1 MKHIKKLFNK
11 LFEIKPNHYIGITCL
26 NKLKY
31 DLIKCPDFQRL
42 PDHERIT
49 EIKEHI
55 SNAAIFPIITL
66 EIGYLYNEFYLIDGQ
81 HRLAALKQAKMINY
95 PFEVHLTMVNTNE
108 ELKYLFKLINK
119 NTKIP
124 DEWLL
129 INNMNDVKKN
139 MEEIFNNEMIQKIV
153 RSTANPNRPHLSRI
167 QLENMITNL
176 YNENVIIKAVHFD
189 ELNEKYKTYAE
200 NNFPNTTG
208 KQNDELL
215 IKCHDLDCFLGMMI
229 VKSDYEILKDNLI
242 KIYKAQEI
250 NNIIYISKK
259 QKIHQKIRTM
269 SWEKYLKDTRQKT
282 YDIKCPISICNNIIN
297 PHTFQCGHII
307 SENNGG
313 KIEITNL
320 KPICTSCN
328 GSMGIKNWD
337 DYETSLNPL

>member
-1 MKHIKKLFNK
+1 MKHIKKFFNK
-11 LFEIKPNHYIGITCL
+11 LFEIKPNHYVGITCL

-31 DLIKCPDFQRL
+31 DLIKCPDFQRIL
-42 PDHERIT
+42 DRERII
-49 EIKEHI
+49 EIKGHI
-55 SNAAIFPIITL
+55 ENAEVFPIITL
-66 EIGYLYNEFYLIDGQ
+66 EIGYLYKEFYLIDGQ
-81 HRLAALKQAKMINY
+81 HRLAALKQSELINY
-95 PFEVHLTMVNTNE
+95 PFEVHLTKVNTNE

-129 INNMNDVKKN
+129 INNVNDVKKN
-139 MEEIFNNEMIQKIV
+139 MEEIFNNAMFQTIV
-153 RSTANPNRPHLSRI
+153 KSSQNPHRPHLSRP

-176 YNENVIIKAVHFD
+176 YNDNIEIKASHFD
-189 ELNEKYKTYAE
+189 ELNEIYKNYSE
-200 NNFPNTTG
+200 SNFPNTSG

-215 IKCHDLDCFLGMMI
+215 ITCKNKECFLGMMI
-229 VKSDYEILKDNLI
+229 IKSDYHILKDNLI
-242 KIYKAQEI
+242 KIYTNKEI
-250 NNIIYISKK
+250 NKIIYISKK
-259 QKIHQKIRTM
+259 QKIHQKIRTT
-269 SWEKYLKDTRQKT
+269 SWEKYLKDTGQNT

-297 PHTFQCGHII
+297 PNTFQCGHII

-313 KIEITNL
+313 KIEINNL